1 MTYFVIFN
9 LFQFID
15 IFGNITGIEKEFEY
29 FGIFAMV
36 VIMFEAVVYLAYY
49 KDIIF
54 ASITLL
60 NYVGMFLYRGENKLE
75 EELKEVRHC

>member
-15 IFGNITGIEKEFEY
+15 ILGNITGIEKEFEY

-60 NYVGMFLYRGENKLE
+60 NYVGMFLYRGEK
-75 EELKEVRHC
+75 